1 MENQIV
7 PQPAVD
13 AGTLR
18 LGAVLGQIFAMGT
31 VAGGCSAVRA
41 RLLKDLRDSKEYKVC
56 CSEWKQF
63 CPEFLKMSRTQVD
76 RIISLY
82 EQYGDQYFELS
93 QLTPISPETYQIVE
107 PIINDGAIH
116 FEGEVIAINP
126 ENARKVASVVAELRR
141 QAGGKSPAAPTGI
154 EDRIA
159 DIDKRFAVLIADI
172 ETAFRKGGDGA
183 SGLIDALD
191 RMSANLTRVRTENC
205 T

>member
-1 MENQIV
+1 
-7 PQPAVD
+7 
-13 AGTLR
+13 
-18 LGAVLGQIFAMGT
+18 MGT

-41 RLLKDLRDSKEYKVC
+41 RLLKLLRDSKEYKLC

-107 PIINDGAIH
+107 PIINDGSIH
-116 FEGEVIAINP
+116 FEGEVIAIDP

-141 QAGGKSPAAPTGI
+141 QAAVKLPARRTDMD
-154 EDRIA
+154 DRIA
-159 DIDKRFAVLIADI
+159 DLDRRFAAMIADLDTLLRQGEDNGGRLIA
-172 ETAFRKGGDGA
+172 
-183 SGLIDALD
+183 ALD
-191 RMSANLTRVRTENC
+191 RMSATLTRFRTANGL
-205 T
+205 